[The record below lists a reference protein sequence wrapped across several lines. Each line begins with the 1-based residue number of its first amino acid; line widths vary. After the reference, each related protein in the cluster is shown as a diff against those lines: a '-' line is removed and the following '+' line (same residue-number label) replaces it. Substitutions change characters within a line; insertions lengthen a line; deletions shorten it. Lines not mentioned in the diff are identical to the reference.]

1 MQSKTDLPINERE
14 REQEYFVTLRPCN
27 MPFSAGL
34 KKGNIYIKLNIFY
47 EDLYRDDGKEK
58 YI

>member
-1 MQSKTDLPINERE
+1 MRERE